1 MTSKPTVPPTRHSTE
16 RAPALVSEELDRVRE
31 ALRNLHYGTVTV
43 VVHDGAVVQID
54 RTEKIRLGRS
64 ANGG

>member
-31 ALRNLHYGTVTV
+31 ALRNLHYGTVT
-43 VVHDGAVVQID
+43 AVVQID

-64 ANGG
+64 ANGA

>member
-1 MTSKPTVPPTRHSTE
+1 MTSKPTVPPTRHPIE
-16 RAPALVSEELDRVRE
+16 RAPALVSEELDRVRD
-31 ALRNLHYGTVTV
+31 ALRDLHYGTVTV

-64 ANGG
+64 ANGA